1 MSSWCCS
8 FQWNFS
14 AYIWQVISKWAFV
27 MQIEDSIFSSIVFI
41 KRARKNT
48 QKCLSA
54 LCALLCCSELCC
66 VVSHRIQS
74 FLIFPFSIRLHSCFV
89 QSAYFAIFAFLFQLF
104 RWAPC
109 TTAQYFVWL
118 VYDCFYVDIYFVCMC
133 VLMCAVAMH
142 NNFYDHHKKL
152 ATFTVL
158 RYRFGSRACSQ
169 EFAINL
175 VFDCNFER
183 YKFLELQS
191 FLIVC
196 RLKLKQVFA
205 IFNENR
211 CIYIQM
217 K

>member
-1 MSSWCCS
+1 MLCVPC
-8 FQWNFS
+8 
-14 AYIWQVISKWAFV
+14 
-27 MQIEDSIFSSIVFI
+27 
-41 KRARKNT
+41 RAV
-48 QKCLSA
+48 
-54 LCALLCCSELCC
+54 LCC
-66 VVSHRIQS
+66 VVSHTILS
-74 FLIFPFSIRLHSCFV
+74 HIPFFHSLTFEVRFELCFCICFCSCFI

-118 VYDCFYVDIYFVCMC
+118 VYDCFYVDITIYIYIVCMC

-142 NNFYDHHKKL
+142 NHFYDHHKKL

-158 RYRFGSRACSQ
+158 RYRFGSRTCSQ

-175 VFDCNFER
+175 VFDCNFEQ

-205 IFNENR
+205 IFNENW